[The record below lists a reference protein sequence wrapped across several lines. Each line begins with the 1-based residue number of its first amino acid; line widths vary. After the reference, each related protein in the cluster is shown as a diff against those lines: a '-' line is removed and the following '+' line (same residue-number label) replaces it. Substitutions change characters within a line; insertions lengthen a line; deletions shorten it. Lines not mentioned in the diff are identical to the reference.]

1 MTKGSEENNND
12 INNKTMTILLLLLLL
27 SLTTARISI
36 KHNITQHDTKGREVG
51 IRVRIDQY
59 SIVNNYQS
67 TIIST
72 INKETKKG
80 PIDRPTERGGGAR
93 THARTRQSV
102 FMVWYDI
109 TR

>member
-1 MTKGSEENNND
+1 MTKGSEENNNND
-12 INNKTMTILLLLLLL
+12 INNETMTQTILLLLLLL
-27 SLTTARISI
+27 RITMARLST
-36 KHNITQHDTKGREVG
+36 KHNMTQHDTKGREIG
-51 IRVRIDQY
+51 IRIRIDQY

-93 THARTRQSV
+93 TRQSV